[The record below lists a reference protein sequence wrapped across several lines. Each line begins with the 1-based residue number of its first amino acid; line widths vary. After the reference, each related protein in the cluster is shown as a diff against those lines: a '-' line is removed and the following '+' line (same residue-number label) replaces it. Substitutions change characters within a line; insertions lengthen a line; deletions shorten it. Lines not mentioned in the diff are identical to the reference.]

1 MGKVL
6 MLNSKTLEFT
16 EVEIENKTVSL
27 EEMYKNIGCDSVEH
41 VSGYNQKL
49 DEMQIG
55 MWVDEEYRLHEDWME
70 DISLVFVNKSG
81 RIIELV
87 AGNIMFTYDGKDG
100 ETYGLSDVQIKKI
113 KELIYDVKAVIN
125 VENRIVKMIVC

>member
-1 MGKVL
+1 MEKVL

-16 EVEIENKTVSL
+16 EVELKSNKVSL
-27 EEMYKNIGCDSVEH
+27 GEMYENIGCLHVEH
-41 VSGYNQKL
+41 MSGYNREL

-113 KELIYDVKAVIN
+113 KGLICDVKAVIN

>member
-1 MGKVL
+1 MSKVL

-16 EVEIENKTVSL
+16 EVELKSNKVSL
-27 EEMYKNIGCDSVEH
+27 GEMYENIGCLHVEH
-41 VSGYNQKL
+41 MSGYNREL

>member
-1 MGKVL
+1 MEKVL

-16 EVEIENKTVSL
+16 EVELKSNKVSL
-27 EEMYKNIGCDSVEH
+27 GEMYENIGCLHVEH
-41 VSGYNQKL
+41 MSGYNREL

-55 MWVDEEYRLHEDWME
+55 MWVDEEYKLHEDWME

-100 ETYGLSDVQIKKI
+100 ETYGLSDVQIKNI
-113 KELIYDVKAVIN
+113 KELICDVKAVIN

>member
-1 MGKVL
+1 MEKVL

-16 EVEIENKTVSL
+16 EVELKSNKVSL
-27 EEMYKNIGCDSVEH
+27 GEMYENIGCLHVEH
-41 VSGYNQKL
+41 MSGYNREL

-113 KELIYDVKAVIN
+113 KELICDVKAVIN

>member
-1 MGKVL
+1 MEKVL

-16 EVEIENKTVSL
+16 EVELKSNKVSL
-27 EEMYKNIGCDSVEH
+27 GEMYENIGCLHVEH
-41 VSGYNQKL
+41 MSGYNREL

-100 ETYGLSDVQIKKI
+100 ETYGLSDAQIKKI
-113 KELIYDVKAVIN
+113 KELICDVKAVIN

>member
-1 MGKVL
+1 MEKVL

-16 EVEIENKTVSL
+16 EVELKSNKVSL
-27 EEMYKNIGCDSVEH
+27 GEMYENIGCLHVEH
-41 VSGYNQKL
+41 MSGYNREL

-55 MWVDEEYRLHEDWME
+55 MWVDEEYKLHEDWTE

-113 KELIYDVKAVIN
+113 KELICDVKAVIN

>member
-41 VSGYNQKL
+41 VSGYNQML

-81 RIIELV
+81 RIIELI

>member
-1 MGKVL
+1 MEKVL

-16 EVEIENKTVSL
+16 EVELKSNKVSL
-27 EEMYKNIGCDSVEH
+27 GEMYENIGCLHVEH
-41 VSGYNQKL
+41 MSGYNREL

-70 DISLVFVNKSG
+70 DISLVLVNKSG

-113 KELIYDVKAVIN
+113 KELICDVKAVIN

>member
-1 MGKVL
+1 MEKVL

-16 EVEIENKTVSL
+16 EVELKSNKVSL
-27 EEMYKNIGCDSVEH
+27 GEMYENIGCLHVEH
-41 VSGYNQKL
+41 MSGYNREL

-55 MWVDEEYRLHEDWME
+55 MWVDEEYRLYEDWME

-113 KELIYDVKAVIN
+113 KELICDVKAVIN

>member
-1 MGKVL
+1 MEKVL

-16 EVEIENKTVSL
+16 EVELKSNKVSL
-27 EEMYKNIGCDSVEH
+27 GEMYENIGCLHVEH
-41 VSGYNQKL
+41 MSGYNREL

-100 ETYGLSDVQIKKI
+100 ETYGLSDIQIKKI
-113 KELIYDVKAVIN
+113 KELICDVKAVIN

>member
-1 MGKVL
+1 MEKVL
-6 MLNSKTLEFT
+6 LLNSKTLEFT
-16 EVEIENKTVSL
+16 EVELKSNKVSL
-27 EEMYKNIGCDSVEH
+27 GEMYENIGCLHVEH
-41 VSGYNQKL
+41 MSGYNREL

-55 MWVDEEYRLHEDWME
+55 MWVDEEYKQHEDWME

-113 KELIYDVKAVIN
+113 KELICDVKAVIN

>member
-1 MGKVL
+1 MEKIL

-16 EVEIENKTVSL
+16 EVELKSNKVSL
-27 EEMYKNIGCDSVEH
+27 GEMYENIGCLHVEH
-41 VSGYNQKL
+41 MSGYNREL

-55 MWVDEEYRLHEDWME
+55 MWVDEEYKLHEDWME

-113 KELIYDVKAVIN
+113 KELICDVKAVIN

>member
-1 MGKVL
+1 MEKVL

-16 EVEIENKTVSL
+16 EVELKSNKVSL
-27 EEMYKNIGCDSVEH
+27 GEMYENIGCLHVEH
-41 VSGYNQKL
+41 MSGYNREL

-81 RIIELV
+81 KIIELV

-113 KELIYDVKAVIN
+113 KELICDVKAVIN

>member
-1 MGKVL
+1 MEKVL

-16 EVEIENKTVSL
+16 EVELKSNKVSL
-27 EEMYKNIGCDSVEH
+27 GEMYENIGCLYVEH
-41 VSGYNQKL
+41 MSGYNREL

-100 ETYGLSDVQIKKI
+100 ETYGLSDIQIKKI
-113 KELIYDVKAVIN
+113 KELICDVKAVIN

>member
-1 MGKVL
+1 MEKVL

-16 EVEIENKTVSL
+16 EVELKSNKVSL
-27 EEMYKNIGCDSVEH
+27 GEMYENIGCLHVEH
-41 VSGYNQKL
+41 MSGYNREL

-55 MWVDEEYRLHEDWME
+55 MWVDEEYKLHEDWME

-113 KELIYDVKAVIN
+113 KELICDVKAVIN

>member
-1 MGKVL
+1 MEKVL
-6 MLNSKTLEFT
+6 MLNSKTLEFA
-16 EVEIENKTVSL
+16 EVELKSNKVSL
-27 EEMYKNIGCDSVEH
+27 GEMYENIGCLHVEH
-41 VSGYNQKL
+41 MSGYNREL

-55 MWVDEEYRLHEDWME
+55 MWVDEEYKLHEDWME

-113 KELIYDVKAVIN
+113 KELICDVKAVIN

>member
-1 MGKVL
+1 MEKVL

-16 EVEIENKTVSL
+16 EVELKSNKVSL
-27 EEMYKNIGCDSVEH
+27 GEMYENIGCLHVEH
-41 VSGYNQKL
+41 MSGYNREL

-81 RIIELV
+81 RIIEIV

-113 KELIYDVKAVIN
+113 KELICDVKAVIN

>member
-1 MGKVL
+1 MEKVL
-6 MLNSKTLEFT
+6 MLTSKTLEFT
-16 EVEIENKTVSL
+16 EVELKSNKVSL
-27 EEMYKNIGCDSVEH
+27 GEMYENIGCLHVEH
-41 VSGYNQKL
+41 MSGYNREL

-55 MWVDEEYRLHEDWME
+55 MWVDEEYKLHEDWME

-113 KELIYDVKAVIN
+113 KELICDVKAVIN

>member
-16 EVEIENKTVSL
+16 EVEIENKIVSL
-27 EEMYKNIGCDSVEH
+27 EEMYKNIGCNSVEH

-55 MWVDEEYRLHEDWME
+55 MWVDEEYKLHEDWME

-81 RIIELV
+81 KIIELI

-100 ETYGLSDVQIKKI
+100 ETYGLSDIQIKKI

>member
-1 MGKVL
+1 
-6 MLNSKTLEFT
+6 
-16 EVEIENKTVSL
+16 
-27 EEMYKNIGCDSVEH
+27 
-41 VSGYNQKL
+41 
-49 DEMQIG
+49 
-55 MWVDEEYRLHEDWME
+55 ME

-113 KELIYDVKAVIN
+113 KELICDVKAVIN

>member
-1 MGKVL
+1 MEKVL

-16 EVEIENKTVSL
+16 EVELKSNKVSL
-27 EEMYKNIGCDSVEH
+27 GEMYENIGCLHVEH
-41 VSGYNQKL
+41 MSGYNREL

-113 KELIYDVKAVIN
+113 KELICDVKAVVN

>member
-1 MGKVL
+1 

-16 EVEIENKTVSL
+16 EVELKSNKVSL
-27 EEMYKNIGCDSVEH
+27 GEMYENIGCLHVEH
-41 VSGYNQKL
+41 MSGYNREL

-55 MWVDEEYRLHEDWME
+55 MWVDEEYKLHEDWME

-113 KELIYDVKAVIN
+113 KELICDVKAVIN

>member
-1 MGKVL
+1 MEKVL

-16 EVEIENKTVSL
+16 EVELKSNKVSL
-27 EEMYKNIGCDSVEH
+27 GEMYENIGCLHVEH
-41 VSGYNQKL
+41 MSGYNREL

-55 MWVDEEYRLHEDWME
+55 MWVDEEYKLYEDWME

-113 KELIYDVKAVIN
+113 KELICDVKAVIN

>member
-1 MGKVL
+1 MEKVL

-16 EVEIENKTVSL
+16 EVELKSNKVSL
-27 EEMYKNIGCDSVEH
+27 GEMYENIGCLYVEH
-41 VSGYNQKL
+41 MSGYNREL

-81 RIIELV
+81 KIIELV

-100 ETYGLSDVQIKKI
+100 ETYGLSDIQIKKI
-113 KELIYDVKAVIN
+113 KELICDVKAVIN

>member
-1 MGKVL
+1 MEKVL
-6 MLNSKTLEFT
+6 LLNSKTLEFT
-16 EVEIENKTVSL
+16 EVELKSNKVSL
-27 EEMYKNIGCDSVEH
+27 GEMYENIGCLHVEH
-41 VSGYNQKL
+41 MSGYNREL

-113 KELIYDVKAVIN
+113 KELICDVKAVIN